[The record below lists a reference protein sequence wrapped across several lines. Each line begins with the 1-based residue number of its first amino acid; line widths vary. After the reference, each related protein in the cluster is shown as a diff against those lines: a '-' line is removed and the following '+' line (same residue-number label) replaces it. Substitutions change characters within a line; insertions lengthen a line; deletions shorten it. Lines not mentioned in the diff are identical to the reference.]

1 MKNLEGIGEMSTF
14 ALALRSKACSGRLI
28 EDITLGMVDRFAGQI
43 LRKVKIFRKICEIQ
57 IKVVPLQ
64 SFPPAATAI
73 EKAMRE
79 H

>member
-1 MKNLEGIGEMSTF
+1 M
-14 ALALRSKACSGRLI
+14 RSKACSGRLI
-28 EDITLGMVDRFAGQI
+28 EDITLEMVDRFAGQI
-43 LRKVKIFRKICEIQ
+43 LRKVKIFGKICEIQ

-64 SFPPAATAI
+64 SFPLAATAI

>member
-1 MKNLEGIGEMSTF
+1 MGKCLPLHS
-14 ALALRSKACSGRLI
+14 LLRSKACSGRLI
-28 EDITLGMVDRFAGQI
+28 EDITLEMVDRFAGQI
-43 LRKVKIFRKICEIQ
+43 LRKVKIFRKVCEIQ

-64 SFPPAATAI
+64 SFPLATTAI

>member
-1 MKNLEGIGEMSTF
+1 M
-14 ALALRSKACSGRLI
+14 RSKACSGRLT
-28 EDITLGMVDRFAGQI
+28 EDITLELVGWFADQI

-64 SFPPAATAI
+64 SFPLAATAI
-73 EKAMRE
+73 EKATRE